1 MSSRK
6 NRKKINLTVFMT
18 EYVRGAS
25 EEELRDKFDLRH
37 SQLTRVVGVLKK
49 RGKINAQEQSRRE
62 KNLKIRFGRSDGLPG
77 SETYRKGVVELDSD
91 LVLHCPSCGAAV
103 KRGVDNCEY
112 CDAHLDFSLKG
123 KTIHC
128 PHCFDITSA
137 NGNFCIHCAKPV
149 KGLVS
154 VGKVLEDRLCPR
166 CEVPMRGMSMG
177 DFSVVQCAECSGVF
191 VPHETFEMMQ
201 ETRDAAIFS
210 THGIARATVETE
222 EVVKYVRC
230 PVCLKMMNRT
240 NFARI
245 SGVIIDSCRDHG
257 IWFDPGEVEKI
268 MAFVARGGLQK
279 AKAVEMERYK
289 QEDALRRI
297 RNMPT
302 SGQQVDA
309 PIYFS
314 PTDYPIE
321 GVNVIAVVRE
331 IFGLFRK

>member
-1 MSSRK
+1 VASRK
-6 NRKKINLTVFMT
+6 NRKKINLTTFLA
-18 EYVRGAS
+18 EYIRGAS
-25 EEELRDKFDLRH
+25 EEELRERFDLRH

-49 RGKINAQEQSRRE
+49 RGKITAQEHSKRQD
-62 KNLKIRFGRSDGLPG
+62 NLKIRFGRSDGLPS
-77 SETYRKGVVELDSD
+77 SETYRKGEVELDSD

-112 CDAHLDFSLKG
+112 CGAHLDFSLRG

-128 PHCFDITSA
+128 PHCFNTTSA
-137 NGNFCIHCAKPV
+137 DGKFCIHCAKPV
-149 KGLVS
+149 KGLVAE
-154 VGKVLEDRLCPR
+154 GKVLEDRLCPR

-177 DFSVVQCAECSGVF
+177 DFSVVQCAECSGLF

-201 ETRDAAIFS
+201 EVRDAAIFS
-210 THGIARATVETE
+210 TQGVARATIEPE
-222 EVVKYVRC
+222 EVIKYVRC

-268 MAFVARGGLQK
+268 MAFVAKGGLQK

-289 QEDALRRI
+289 HEEDLRRI
-297 RNMPT
+297 RNIQT
-302 SGQQVDA
+302 SGQQANTPLYLGPGDFQ
-309 PIYFS
+309 P
-314 PTDYPIE
+314 D
-321 GVNVIAVVRE
+321 GVNVITVVRE